1 MRKIFIHLGFLFI
14 IAGMSI
20 ICIDKV
26 NASINRYYF
35 DVEKSKE
42 IVEEVKNDYLT
53 FRSSALTIKNKVE
66 DVSKSL
72 SVFLDSFEE
81 ENIKIIE
88 KINDVEKNIES
99 INILKSRL
107 EVNCSYDIN
116 NINMSNNCESFNL
129 NYKNMINSYNDM
141 LAQYNKVLKKYS
153 EYKNIEYNEYIS
165 KLSY

>member
-26 NASINRYYF
+26 NANINKYYF
-35 DVEKSKE
+35 DVEKSKA
-42 IVEEVKNDYLT
+42 IVEEVNNDYLT
-53 FRSSALTIKNKVE
+53 FRNSALTVKNKIE

-88 KINDVEKNIES
+88 KINDIEKDIENID
-99 INILKSRL
+99 ILKNRL
-107 EVNCSYDIN
+107 EVNCNYDIN
-116 NINMSNNCESFNL
+116 NMNMSNKCESFNL
-129 NYKNMINSYNDM
+129 NYQNMINSYDDM
-141 LAQYNKVLKKYS
+141 LVQYNKVLKIYS
-153 EYKNIEYNEYIS
+153 EYKNIEYSEYIS
-165 KLSY
+165 KLS

>member
-26 NASINRYYF
+26 NANINRYYF

-42 IVEEVKNDYLT
+42 IVEEVNNDYLT
-53 FRSSALTIKNKVE
+53 FRNSALTVKNKIE

-88 KINDVEKNIES
+88 KINDIEKDIKN
-99 INILKSRL
+99 INILKNRL
-107 EVNCSYDIN
+107 EVNCNYDIN
-116 NINMSNNCESFNL
+116 NMNMSNNCESFNL
-129 NYKNMINSYNDM
+129 NYQNMINSYDDM
-141 LAQYNKVLKKYS
+141 LVQYNKVLKIYS
-153 EYKNIEYNEYIS
+153 EYKNIEYSEYIS
-165 KLSY
+165 KLS

>member
-26 NASINRYYF
+26 NANINRYYF
-35 DVEKSKE
+35 DVEKSKA
-42 IVEEVKNDYLT
+42 IVEEVNNDYLT
-53 FRSSALTIKNKVE
+53 FRNSALTVKNKIE

-88 KINDVEKNIES
+88 KINDIEKDIEN
-99 INILKSRL
+99 INILKNRL
-107 EVNCSYDIN
+107 EVNCNYDIN
-116 NINMSNNCESFNL
+116 NMNMSNNCESFNL
-129 NYKNMINSYNDM
+129 NYQNMINSYDDM
-141 LAQYNKVLKKYS
+141 LVQYNKVLKIYS
-153 EYKNIEYNEYIS
+153 EYKNIEYSEYIS
-165 KLSY
+165 KLS

>member
-26 NASINRYYF
+26 NANINRYYF
-35 DVEKSKE
+35 DVEKSKA
-42 IVEEVKNDYLT
+42 IVEEVNNDYLT
-53 FRSSALTIKNKVE
+53 FRNYALTVKNKIE

-88 KINDVEKNIES
+88 KINDIEKDIEN
-99 INILKSRL
+99 INILKNRL
-107 EVNCSYDIN
+107 EVNCNYDIN
-116 NINMSNNCESFNL
+116 NMNMSNNCESFNL
-129 NYKNMINSYNDM
+129 NYQNMINSYDDM
-141 LAQYNKVLKKYS
+141 LVQYNKVLKIYS

-165 KLSY
+165 KLS

>member
-26 NASINRYYF
+26 NANINRYYF
-35 DVEKSKE
+35 DVEKSKA
-42 IVEEVKNDYLT
+42 IVEEVNNDYLT
-53 FRSSALTIKNKVE
+53 FRNSALTVKNKIE

-81 ENIKIIE
+81 ENIRIIE
-88 KINDVEKNIES
+88 KINDIEKDIEN
-99 INILKSRL
+99 INILKNRL

-141 LAQYNKVLKKYS
+141 LVQYNKVLKTYS
-153 EYKNIEYNEYIS
+153 EYKNIEYSEYIS
-165 KLSY
+165 KLS